1 MENSLSTEWQI
12 LIWII
17 SFILASLVVWDITRN
32 NKKGLDA
39 AKTDKNNNLV
49 IFDYKI
55 QASFIDLS
63 KAIVI
68 HSIKAF
74 YLIIVPMS
82 LIAFMV
88 GEIWPTSFFWFV
100 VTYFGFFIFGLCSIL
115 FIVFLSV
122 FFSIYPRT
130 VLYHEF
136 SGFFR
141 RQGEYWWFAIDKPFI
156 VINDYGITG
165 RFTLPWE
172 RIYEV
177 YVLDEQTISIKY
189 NKKPR
194 WLATLL
200 RADNIVLIIKDTAQ
214 VRQLLDFWHR
224 FQTK

>member
-1 MENSLSTEWQI
+1 MEYSLSTEWQI

-17 SFILASLVVWDITRN
+17 AIILGSLVVWDQSRN
-32 NKKGLDA
+32 YKKNLDA

-49 IFDYKI
+49 IFNYKI
-55 QASFIDLS
+55 RASFIDLS
-63 KAIVI
+63 KAVAI

-74 YLIIVPMS
+74 YLVIVPTS
-82 LIAFMV
+82 LIVFMV

-100 VTYFGFFIFGLCSIL
+100 VTYLGLFVAGLCNIL

-130 VLYHEF
+130 ILYHEL
-136 SGFFR
+136 SGFLR
-141 RQGEYWWFAIDKPFI
+141 RQGKYVWIVGDKPFI
-156 VINDYGITG
+156 VINDYGISG
-165 RFTLPWE
+165 KFTLPWE

-200 RADNIVLIIKDTAQ
+200 RADNVVLIIKDTAQ
-214 VRQLLDFWHR
+214 VRQLLDVWHR